1 MGFCRGTRPRLLS
14 RRRRRHA
21 SAPHFEKPI
30 SGRSGEWRSRANR
43 ARHSHNRRAVHPWIV
58 AVILAAAGAA
68 RDGRGFFFC
77 FLFSGP
83 RERQST
89 THRRPPKGR
98 WCPGRLLVFLSFQSL
113 HTALQYGQMGG
124 GWGCCQLPFRAFKLA
139 PRAFARLVQRSAI
152 AAARQFFVRF
162 AFSNLDGRRHA

>member
-14 RRRRRHA
+14 RRRRRRA

-77 FLFSGP
+77 FFILGTSGKGSRRRIGDRRKDVGVLGACLFFFLFNP
-83 RERQST
+83 CTLPFST
-89 THRRPPKGR
+89 AKWEEG
-98 WCPGRLLVFLSFQSL
+98 GVAANFLSEHL
-113 HTALQYGQMGG
+113 NWHHALSPALSSG
-124 GWGCCQLPFRAFKLA
+124 
-139 PRAFARLVQRSAI
+139 QRSLRRAN
-152 AAARQFFVRF
+152 
-162 AFSNLDGRRHA
+162 FSSASLSRI